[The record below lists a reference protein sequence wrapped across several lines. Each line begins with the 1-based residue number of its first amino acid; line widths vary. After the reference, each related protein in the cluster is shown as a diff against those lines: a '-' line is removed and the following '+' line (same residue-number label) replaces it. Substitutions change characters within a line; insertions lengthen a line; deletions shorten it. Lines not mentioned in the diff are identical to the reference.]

1 LAKLNLSLLSQ
12 TLWWRTYAVMDPD
25 FDAREKSSK
34 KQAGEVD
41 KGVEAHRHNVYSH
54 NMNSAS
60 TKRSPLAL
68 AILVLLYEAPMHP
81 YGMRQQIKRRGE
93 DEIVNV
99 SQPNS
104 LYQTIARLERSGLI
118 VVASKDQEKRQPER
132 TTYELTSA
140 GRLAMIEWTRELLS
154 TPSREFPEFPA
165 AISVLPILTPK
176 DASKQLE
183 LRSGA
188 LEAELTRLHERL
200 TAMAFVPRL
209 FRLEVEY
216 LHAQVTAELR
226 WVSALIDDLRTGSL
240 TWNKASVRKAI
251 KELVQKEC
259 GLRRTS

>member
-1 LAKLNLSLLSQ
+1 MK
-12 TLWWRTYAVMDPD
+12 Y
-25 FDAREKSSK
+25 
-34 KQAGEVD
+34 
-41 KGVEAHRHNVYSH
+41 
-54 NMNSAS
+54 AS

-68 AILVLLYEAPMHP
+68 AILVLLYEAPMHT
-81 YGMRQQIKRRGE
+81 YGMRQQIRRRGE

-118 VVASKDQEKRQPER
+118 VASSTDQEKNRPER
-132 TTYELTSA
+132 TIYELTSS
-140 GRLAMIEWTRELLS
+140 GRSTMIEWTRELLS

-188 LEAELTRLHERL
+188 LEAELTRLDTRL
-200 TAMAFVPRL
+200 AAMAFLPRL

-216 LHAQVTAELR
+216 LHAQVTTDLR

-240 TWNKASVRKAI
+240 TWNKALVRKAI
-251 KELVQKEC
+251 KELVQKQC
-259 GLRRTS
+259 G